1 MTRQPIVGAL
11 SHHAQDRVF
20 QRSRLTPLEV
30 QLMFDAHQFFWA
42 IRPRPSCTSFALIF
56 DILAQDYLVAVVECN
71 SRVVKTVLTLS
82 QFEES
87 YRPVSA
93 AAKLLARMALLSSE
107 DKQQL
112 APGREESDNVD
123 ANKWIKPV
131 SPSWRFVVEDER
143 SEAHVLGTL
152 SYREICEIFYCKPVS
167 SGAELRRRAR
177 YVVKTKWFLSWFVQA
192 LADISVSG
200 ERVRVLRVE
209 ALNPG
214 IGEHLFDADMTREF
228 GRALKDPHPERFDV
242 LARTVSRAAREEARR
257 AGAYVPVRNQVLLE
271 SATLQAA

>member
-1 MTRQPIVGAL
+1 
-11 SHHAQDRVF
+11 
-20 QRSRLTPLEV
+20 
-30 QLMFDAHQFFWA
+30 
-42 IRPRPSCTSFALIF
+42 
-56 DILAQDYLVAVVECN
+56 
-71 SRVVKTVLTLS
+71 
-82 QFEES
+82 
-87 YRPVSA
+87 
-93 AAKLLARMALLSSE
+93 
-107 DKQQL
+107 
-112 APGREESDNVD
+112 
-123 ANKWIKPV
+123 
-131 SPSWRFVVEDER
+131 
-143 SEAHVLGTL
+143 VLGTL